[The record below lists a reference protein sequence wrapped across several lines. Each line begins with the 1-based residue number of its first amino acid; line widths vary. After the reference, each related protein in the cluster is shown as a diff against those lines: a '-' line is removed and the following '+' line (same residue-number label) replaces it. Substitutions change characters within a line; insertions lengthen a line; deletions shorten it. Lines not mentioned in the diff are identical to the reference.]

1 MRYGFPV
8 SNALLHA
15 LIGVIPLGFTALLAL
30 AIYARKGNHPA
41 TYQLSERWTYGPILW
56 AATDE
61 SVPGGH
67 GGHGDAAHNVG
78 GGASG
83 RW

>member
-1 MRYGFPV
+1 MSHSLIGGVPLLVAAVF
-8 SNALLHA
+8 ALLT
-15 LIGVIPLGFTALLAL
+15 LTK
-30 AIYARKGNHPA
+30 KGPHPA
-41 TYQLSERWTYGPILW
+41 SYKLGEPWTYGPILW

-61 SVPGGH
+61 KVGAGH
-67 GGHGDAAHNVG
+67 GHGHGHGYEVG

>member
-1 MRYGFPV
+1 MSTALTHSLIGGVPLLV
-8 SNALLHA
+8 SAVLALLI
-15 LIGVIPLGFTALLAL
+15 LP
-30 AIYARKGNHPA
+30 RKGPHPA
-41 TYQLSERWTYGPILW
+41 SYKLSEPWTYGPILW

-61 SVPGGH
+61 RVGDGH
-67 GGHGDAAHNVG
+67 GHGHGSAGFEVG

>member
-1 MRYGFPV
+1 V
-8 SNALLHA
+8 SVALTH
-15 LIGVIPLGFTALLAL
+15 ALLAGVPLLIMLIL
-30 AIYARKGNHPA
+30 ALLIFRRPSHHPKSY
-41 TYQLSERWTYGPILW
+41 TLSEPWTYGPILW

-61 SVPGGH
+61 KVGGGH
-67 GGHGDAAHNVG
+67 GHGSVGYTVG

>member
-1 MRYGFPV
+1 MAV
-8 SNALLHA
+8 SVAMTHALLGGVPLLVL
-15 LIGVIPLGFTALLAL
+15 LILAVL
-30 AIYARKGNHPA
+30 VFRHPSRHPKS
-41 TYQLSERWTYGPILW
+41 YKMSEPWTYGPILW

-61 SVPGGH
+61 KVGH
-67 GGHGDAAHNVG
+67 GHGSVGYTVG

>member
-1 MRYGFPV
+1 MSTALSHSLIGGVPLLV
-8 SNALLHA
+8 AAILALLT
-15 LIGVIPLGFTALLAL
+15 LTKKSP
-30 AIYARKGNHPA
+30 HPKP
-41 TYQLSERWTYGPILW
+41 YQLSEPWTHGPILW

-61 SVPGGH
+61 KVGYGH
-67 GGHGDAAHNVG
+67 GHGHGFEVG